1 MCKKKK
7 GIEFAKNEFKTDVAN
22 LFSKDTYR
30 YRLSIS
36 HKNQ

>member
-1 MCKKKK
+1 MRKKK

-22 LFSKDTYR
+22 LFSKDAYC

-36 HKNQ
+36 CKNQ